1 MSSPLSNQVEQAL
14 AELERQKAAIDEIQ
28 GGLHTVYSTV
38 TAKNRAVAVTVDSRG
53 AVTAIKFPT
62 SAYRTMAGPELGEL
76 LVDTI
81 EAARGEAMARTVAA
95 FESLLPAGL
104 PMMDLLTGG
113 VDPEHGPLPM
123 DQLLN
128 EMFRTAGPADDP
140 TPTPPAGAH

>member
-28 GGLHTVYSTV
+28 GDLHSAYSTV

-53 AVTAIKFPT
+53 TVTAIKFPT
-62 SAYRTMAGPELGEL
+62 SAYRSMAGPELGEL

-81 EAARGEAMARTVAA
+81 GSARDEALARTVAA

-104 PMMDLLTGG
+104 PMIDLLTGEA
-113 VDPEHGPLPM
+113 DPERGPLPM
-123 DQLLN
+123 DRLLA
-128 EMFRTAGPADDP
+128 EVFRVAEPDDAP
-140 TPTPPAGAH
+140 VPPPATGAR